1 MYRNVNT
8 EQCCSPLTVS
18 VHFVDHVLKFSFC
31 GILAERSH
39 DGAQLLGGDCA
50 IAVLVEQRE
59 CLLELGNLFF
69 CQLVSLYKIAKNKQ
83 INTSVIKHVYAAPP
97 PFNREATH
105 CRRLYLTFSSDQ
117 SKPEKLAFIKTI
129 TVYRYQVC
137 KEDGCAAVPA
147 NGDRNT
153 FICISIQG
161 MYTTGLP
168 ATRVN
173 CCAALV

>member
-97 PFNREATH
+97 PI
-105 CRRLYLTFSSDQ
+105 Q
-117 SKPEKLAFIKTI
+117 SRSHALSASLPDVQFGPVETRKTRI
-129 TVYRYQVC
+129 H
-137 KEDGCAAVPA
+137 
-147 NGDRNT
+147 
-153 FICISIQG
+153 
-161 MYTTGLP
+161 
-168 ATRVN
+168 
-173 CCAALV
+173 